1 MTRSPVTE
9 REMENLIAEFP
20 SDFFPRRKLV
30 FRGRQESFGEAGR
43 FDLLFQDEFQTNI
56 LMELK
61 ARPAKYEDAN
71 QLARYG
77 DELVRRGE
85 RNVLM
90 WLVAPQIPNSVK
102 DFLERFGIEYSEIH
116 TVEFRRVAE
125 RHNVTVAEDERS
137 GIPEAPQVTI
147 RPAPVR
153 HSQPPSR
160 VSDAQVETG
169 PVVTALSP
177 LRWNRSGYD
186 LALVNRDAFDA
197 HKFAALIDAFDEAV
211 PSRKNSS
218 LVADLRRWVADPGQ
232 HWPHEAC
239 RRLLRWVITG
249 TTWKR
254 AVPAAEAVWG
264 YLFGRP
270 IPTWSTWNS
279 GEKRYEFDQSAWQV
293 WFESL
298 PH

>member
-1 MTRSPVTE
+1 
-9 REMENLIAEFP
+9 MEDLIAEFP
-20 SDFFPRRKLV
+20 SDFFPRQKLV
-30 FRGRQESFGEAGR
+30 FRRRQESMGEVGR

-56 LMELK
+56 LIELK

-71 QLARYG
+71 QLARYR

-85 RNVLM
+85 RNILM

-102 DFLERFGIEYSEIH
+102 EFLERFGIEYSEIH

-125 RHNVTVAEDERS
+125 RHNVTVGAEDERG
-137 GIPEAPQVTI
+137 GIPEASQIARLATHVH
-147 RPAPVR
+147 
-153 HSQPPSR
+153 HSQPRLR
-160 VSDAQVETG
+160 VSEAQAGTG
-169 PVVTALSP
+169 PVVTARGP
-177 LRWNRSGYD
+177 LKWSRSGYD
-186 LALVNRDAFDA
+186 LSLVNRDAFDA
-197 HKFAALIDAFDEAV
+197 HEFADLIDTFDQAV
-211 PSRKNSS
+211 PSRKNGS
-218 LVADLRRWVADPGQ
+218 LVADLRRWAADPGQ
-232 HWPHEAC
+232 SWPHEAC
-239 RRLLRWVITG
+239 RRLLRWVISG

-270 IPTWSTWNS
+270 VPTWSTWNS
-279 GEKRYEFDQSAWQV
+279 GERRYEFDQSAWQV

>member
-1 MTRSPVTE
+1 MTE
-9 REMENLIAEFP
+9 REMEDLIAEFP
-20 SDFFPRRKLV
+20 SDFFPRKKLV
-30 FRGRQESFGEAGR
+30 FRGRQKSFGEVGR

-56 LMELK
+56 LIELK

-71 QLARYG
+71 QLARYR
-77 DELVRRGE
+77 DELVRLGE

-102 DFLERFGIEYSEIH
+102 EFLERFGIEYSEIH

-125 RHNVTVAEDERS
+125 RHDVTVGAEDERC
-137 GIPEAPQVTI
+137 GIPETSQITSLSTH
-147 RPAPVR
+147 VR
-153 HSQPPSR
+153 RSQPRSR
-160 VSDAQVETG
+160 LSDAQVETG
-169 PVVTALSP
+169 PVVVAPSS
-177 LRWNRSGYD
+177 LRWSRSGYD
-186 LALVNRDAFDA
+186 LALVNRDAFDP
-197 HKFAALIDAFDEAV
+197 HKFTALIDAFDQAV

-218 LVADLRRWVADPGQ
+218 LVADLRRWAADPGQ
-232 HWPHEAC
+232 YWPHEAC

-279 GEKRYEFDQSAWQV
+279 GERRYEFDESAWQV

>member
-1 MTRSPVTE
+1 
-9 REMENLIAEFP
+9 MEELIAEFP
-20 SDFFPRRKLV
+20 ADFFPRKKLV
-30 FRGRQESFGEAGR
+30 FRGRQKSFGEVGR

-56 LMELK
+56 LIELK

-71 QLARYG
+71 QLARYR

-102 DFLERFGIEYSEIH
+102 EFLERFGIEYSEIH

-125 RHNVTVAEDERS
+125 RHNVEVGAEDEH
-137 GIPEAPQVTI
+137 GGFPETSQTRLRATH
-147 RPAPVR
+147 VR
-153 HSQPPSR
+153 HSQPSSR

-169 PVVTALSP
+169 PVVATRSP
-177 LRWNRSGYD
+177 LRWNRFGYD
-186 LALVNRDAFDA
+186 LTLVNRDAFDA
-197 HKFAALIDAFDEAV
+197 HKFADLVDAFDQAV

-218 LVADLRRWVADPGQ
+218 LVADLRRWAADPGQ

>member
-1 MTRSPVTE
+1 MTE
-9 REMENLIAEFP
+9 RVMEDLLAEFS
-20 SDFFPRRKLV
+20 SDFFPRKKLA
-30 FRGRQESFGEAGR
+30 FRGRQESLGDVGR

-71 QLARYG
+71 QLVRYR
-77 DELVRRGE
+77 DELARRGE
-85 RNVLM
+85 KNVLM
-90 WLVAPQIPNSVK
+90 WLVAPHIPKSVEE
-102 DFLERFGIEYSEIH
+102 FLERFGIEFTEIH
-116 TVEFRRVAE
+116 TNEFVRVAE
-125 RHNVTVAEDERS
+125 RHNVPVE
-137 GIPEAPQVTI
+137 PEPKPPQMTI
-147 RPAPVR
+147 RPTLVR

-160 VSDAQVETG
+160 VSGAQVETG
-169 PVVTALSP
+169 PVVTARSP

-186 LALVNRDAFDA
+186 LALINRDAFDV
-197 HKFAALIDAFDEAV
+197 HEFAALIDAFEQAV

-218 LVADLRRWVADPGQ
+218 LVADLRRWAADPGQ
-232 HWPHEAC
+232 SWPHEAC

-270 IPTWSTWNS
+270 VPTWSTWNS
-279 GEKRYEFDQSAWQV
+279 GERRYEFDQSAWQV

>member
-1 MTRSPVTE
+1 MTE

-77 DELVRRGE
+77 DELLRRGE

-102 DFLERFGIEYSEIH
+102 EFLERFGIEYSEIH
-116 TVEFRRVAE
+116 IVEFRRVAE
-125 RHNVTVAEDERS
+125 RHNVIGAEDERS
-137 GIPEAPQVTI
+137 GIPETPQVRI

-197 HKFAALIDAFDEAV
+197 HKFAALIDAFDQAV

-218 LVADLRRWVADPGQ
+218 LVADLRRWAADPSQ
-232 HWPHEAC
+232 SWPYEAC

-249 TTWKR
+249 TTWKH

-270 IPTWSTWNS
+270 VPTWSTWNS
-279 GEKRYEFDQSAWQV
+279 GEKRYEFDQGAWQV
-293 WFESL
+293 WFLSL

>member
-1 MTRSPVTE
+1 M
-9 REMENLIAEFP
+9 
-20 SDFFPRRKLV
+20 
-30 FRGRQESFGEAGR
+30 GEVGR

-71 QLARYG
+71 QLARYH

-85 RNVLM
+85 KNVLM

-102 DFLERFGIEYSEIH
+102 EFLDRFGIEYSEIH
-116 TVEFRRVAE
+116 INEFIRVAQ
-125 RHNVTVAEDERS
+125 RHNVPVDP
-137 GIPEAPQVTI
+137 GPESPQTTI
-147 RPAPVR
+147 QPTPVS
-153 HSQPPSR
+153 HSQPPSC

-169 PVVTALSP
+169 PVVTARSP
-177 LRWNRSGYD
+177 LRWNHSGYD
-186 LALVNRDAFDA
+186 LVLAGHDAFDA
-197 HKFAALIDAFDEAV
+197 HEFTALIDAFDQAV
-211 PSRKNSS
+211 PSRRNRT
-218 LVADLRRWVADPGQ
+218 LVADLRRWAADPGRS
-232 HWPHEAC
+232 WPHEAC

-249 TTWKR
+249 NATWKR

-279 GEKRYEFDQSAWQV
+279 GERRYEFDQSAWQL